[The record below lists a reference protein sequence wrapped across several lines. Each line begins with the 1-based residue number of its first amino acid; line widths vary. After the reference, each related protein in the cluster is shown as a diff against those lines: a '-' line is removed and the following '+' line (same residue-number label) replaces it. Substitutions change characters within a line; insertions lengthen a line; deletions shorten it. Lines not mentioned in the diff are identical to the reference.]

1 VRGWHALAWRVP
13 GGDAVIASL
22 RGVLQELG
30 TDHAVV
36 EVHGVGLLVLAPRP
50 VLRGLGALGT
60 EVAFATS
67 LQVRED
73 SLTLYG
79 FADAEQRRV
88 FELLLGVSGVGPKVA
103 LALLSSLDA
112 AALRQAIASGD
123 LVRLA
128 RVPGIGKKTAE
139 RLVLELRGKLGPAS
153 ATVAASATAA
163 LDGELA
169 GLLVSLGFS
178 QAEAATAVAALPADA
193 PTELDERLRHA
204 LRFFGGA

>member
-1 VRGWHALAWRVP
+1 M
-13 GGDAVIASL
+13 IASL

-36 EVHGVGLLVLAPRP
+36 EVHGVGFLVLAPRP
-50 VLRGLGALGT
+50 VLRELGAAGT
-60 EVAFATS
+60 VVAFATS

-73 SLTLYG
+73 ALTLYG
-79 FADAEQRRV
+79 FADAEQRRL
-88 FELLLGVSGVGPKVA
+88 FETLIGVSGVGPKVA

-112 AALRQAIASGD
+112 PALRQAIATSD
-123 LVRLA
+123 LARLA

-139 RLVLELRGKLGPAS
+139 RLVLELRGKLGPAAAS
-153 ATVAASATAA
+153 AAPSATAA
-163 LDGELA
+163 LDAELA

-193 PTELDERLRHA
+193 PTELDERLRQT
-204 LRFFGGA
+204 LRYFGGA